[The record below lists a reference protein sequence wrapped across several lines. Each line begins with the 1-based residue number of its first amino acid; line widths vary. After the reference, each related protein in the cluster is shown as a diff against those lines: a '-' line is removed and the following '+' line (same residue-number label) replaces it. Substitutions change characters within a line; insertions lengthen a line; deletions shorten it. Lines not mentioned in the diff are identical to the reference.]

1 MKIRLRFFSILR
13 DRFRT
18 SEREVEIESPKEA
31 REIFCDLFDDRG
43 LAEQMIR
50 SIRFAVNCEYVPAET
65 LVKAGDELAFIPPVS
80 GG

>member
-13 DRFRT
+13 DRLKT
-18 SEREVEIESPKEA
+18 SEREIEIKAPREA
-31 REIFCDLFDDRG
+31 REIFYDLFEDQE

-50 SIRFAVNCEYVPAET
+50 STRFAVNCEYVPAET
-65 LVKAGDELAFIPPVS
+65 LVHEGDELAFIPPVS